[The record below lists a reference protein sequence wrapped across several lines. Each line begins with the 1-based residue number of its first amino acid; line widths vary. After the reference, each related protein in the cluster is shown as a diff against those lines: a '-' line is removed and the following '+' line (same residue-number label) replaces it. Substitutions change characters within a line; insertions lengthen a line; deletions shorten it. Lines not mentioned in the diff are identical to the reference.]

1 MASHFLATKL
11 SLATRRLL
19 CLLIVS
25 SGLTLACAEESPMR
39 IRCELSM
46 PKTLASAQAAELSF
60 TLTNAG
66 DAAIQFLNWQTPFE
80 GIRAPMF
87 EVTRGG
93 VSVEYQ
99 GRMLK
104 RGNPRK
110 EDYVVLKPGEQKS
123 ATIDLSEAWDVSTPG
138 SYTVEYAAELF
149 DVISGTTSAPRSVDE
164 FNAVTLNCGSV
175 AFTRLR

>member
-1 MASHFLATKL
+1 MASHVLASKL
-11 SLATRRLL
+11 SLTTQRLL

-46 PKTLASAQAAELSF
+46 PKTLASAQPADLAF

-66 DAAIQFLNWQTPFE
+66 DDAIQFLNWQTPLE

-87 EVTRGG
+87 EVTRAG

-104 RGNPRK
+104 RGHPR
-110 EDYVVLKPGEQKS
+110 
-123 ATIDLSEAWDVSTPG
+123 
-138 SYTVEYAAELF
+138 
-149 DVISGTTSAPRSVDE
+149 
-164 FNAVTLNCGSV
+164 
-175 AFTRLR
+175 